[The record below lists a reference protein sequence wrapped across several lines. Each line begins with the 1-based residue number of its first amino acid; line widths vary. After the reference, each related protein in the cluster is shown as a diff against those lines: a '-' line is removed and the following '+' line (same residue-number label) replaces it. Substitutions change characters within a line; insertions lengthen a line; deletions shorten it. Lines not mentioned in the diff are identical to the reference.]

1 MIVLDRVTKQYD
13 NGVRALDRVSLSIA
27 EGEFVYLIGPSGSGK
42 STLMKLLYREEF
54 HNKGRIIVDQFN
66 LNTMKERKVPELRRT
81 VGVVFQDF
89 KLLPNLTVFENVA
102 YAMEITGASS
112 RAIRKRVKEVLK
124 LVGLTHKSKFYP
136 NEISGGEQQRVV
148 IARAIVNRP
157 KILIAD
163 EPTGNL
169 DPETAMEIHRVLE
182 SIHRQGTTIIMGTH
196 NDTIVDYFKH
206 RVVGLYEGQI
216 VRDDYKGEY
225 YESY

>member
-216 VRDDYKGEY
+216 VRDDYRGEY

>member
-54 HNKGRIIVDQFN
+54 HNKGRIIIDQFN
-66 LNTMKERKVPELRRT
+66 LNTMKERQVPELRRT

-102 YAMEITGASS
+102 YAMEITGASG

-169 DPETAMEIHRVLE
+169 DPDTAIEIHRVLE

-196 NDTIVDYFKH
+196 NDTIVNYFKH
-206 RVVGLYEGQI
+206 RVVGLYEGRI
-216 VRDDYKGEY
+216 VRDDHKGEY
-225 YESY
+225 HESY